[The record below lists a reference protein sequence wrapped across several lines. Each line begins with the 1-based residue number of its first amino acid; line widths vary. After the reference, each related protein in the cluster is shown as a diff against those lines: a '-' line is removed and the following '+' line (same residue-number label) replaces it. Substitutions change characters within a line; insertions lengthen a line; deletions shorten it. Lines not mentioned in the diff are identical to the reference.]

1 MNLIGGEKLAFV
13 FELFAELLLQPV
25 IEGYAFLMM
34 RFANKNKK
42 INMSKVRA
50 FVVFECI
57 VLFVLF
63 VVGGV
68 MLLETTRESLLGKI
82 LLVSSVGISF
92 LQIIIGCVLRIINK
106 EK

>member
-1 MNLIGGEKLAFV
+1 LAFV

-42 INMSKVRA
+42 INRNKVRA

-63 VVGGV
+63 IVGGV
-68 MLLETTRESLLGKI
+68 MLLETTGESLLGKVF
-82 LLVSSVGISF
+82 LFSSLGISA
-92 LQIIIGCVLRIINK
+92 LQIITGCALKFKNK
-106 EK
+106 N